1 MVITVQCPSCAESF
15 PVDTNKV
22 PVGGVNARCSLC
34 STIFRVERP
43 EETIPPPQ
51 RPEVEAAAEVPAS
64 PDVVG
69 APEVDAG
76 SETEVAAGPEP
87 EVEAVFDVEA
97 EPEPELEPEPVI
109 EAEPEPELEPEPVI
123 EAEVEQEP
131 EVEPVAEAAPEREP
145 ETEPEM
151 RQESE
156 PEAEPALEP
165 PADGAAEESADEG
178 GSPAVPEIE
187 DWVFETGPEV
197 RFEELD
203 IPPASSVNR
212 STARARPEVPS
223 AETDE
228 QETRGSFAD
237 EPDSAGALE
246 AVHETSEP
254 APTEDSHVEEDPSAA
269 PKGFIMGKRD
279 PREKAQ
285 RLARVLVSDM
295 IMYNPERHQQALA
308 NETLEEDFADEITKS
323 WAEYV
328 DQVGEDLAN
337 GTPFWSDALNDILA
351 KGQKIF

>member
-1 MVITVQCPSCAESF
+1 
-15 PVDTNKV
+15 
-22 PVGGVNARCSLC
+22 
-34 STIFRVERP
+34 
-43 EETIPPPQ
+43 
-51 RPEVEAAAEVPAS
+51 
-64 PDVVG
+64 
-69 APEVDAG
+69 
-76 SETEVAAGPEP
+76 
-87 EVEAVFDVEA
+87 VEAVFDVEA

-109 EAEPEPELEPEPVI
+109 EAEP
-123 EAEVEQEP
+123 
-131 EVEPVAEAAPEREP
+131 VAEAAPEREA
-145 ETEPEM
+145 EPEM

-156 PEAEPALEP
+156 PETEPALEP
-165 PADGAAEESADEG
+165 PADEAAEESADEG

-212 STARARPEVPS
+212 SAARARPEVPS